1 MSRAAQKDSFYAVKE
16 TCPEIDRANDEFIE
30 VVKKCTVALR
40 DALTEKCEETLD
52 LTDRIA
58 DLEKKVDKQT
68 DEIAE
73 LLEQIKE
80 LEAQLASVDV

>member
-16 TCPEIDRANDEFIE
+16 TCPEIDRANDAFIN

-40 DALTEKCEETLD
+40 DALTEKCEETLE
-52 LTDRIA
+52 LTDQIA